1 MLNENCSNKLVI
13 LPILRYI
20 FLKQLFQIFQ
30 SVYEIVTNKLFD
42 RAVKKFEFEE
52 QNVILRPVNNLPKP
66 KSPNPNF
73 QPPFSYLAADRKG

>member
-42 RAVKKFEFEE
+42 
-52 QNVILRPVNNLPKP
+52 
-66 KSPNPNF
+66 
-73 QPPFSYLAADRKG
+73 